1 MKKTGSFVLLALVIF
16 VFIDCFF
23 QSVYLPEPPPLVKK
37 KQQLERL
44 KFSFNPVQQVKAQVA
59 IKKLEKE
66 KEFLAQNKI
75 WQEIKSRNMARVILL
90 ELITAFIAG
99 AVLFWLFKLF

>member
-1 MKKTGSFVLLALVIF
+1 MKKIGFFVLLALAIF
-16 VFIDCFF
+16 VLIDCLF
-23 QSVYLPEPPPLVKK
+23 QSAYLPAPPPLVKK

-44 KFSFNPVQQVKAQVA
+44 KFSFNPVQQVKAQAA

-66 KEFLAQNKI
+66 KEFLAQNKT
-75 WQEIKSRNMARVILL
+75 WQEIKSRKMARVVLF
-90 ELITAFIAG
+90 ELITAFIAA